1 MKIAKEIKIGF
12 IFAAGAI
19 LLVWGINF
27 FKDRHLFSSSR
38 IVYAVY
44 RNIDGLTAA
53 NFVVVN
59 GMKIGQVDDVYFMK
73 DTTGRIVVRMIID
86 NKYVDLPRDSK
97 AIINTSDI
105 MGARKIEIKL
115 GKDYTSLVKA
125 GDTLSSEVMTSI
137 MDEVSQQIAPLKA
150 KAENLMVSID
160 SVLKVVKSI
169 FNDQTQENLRMTMA
183 SLNSTM
189 KSIDDATKQ
198 VDTWVAKDGKLNKIF
213 SNVEAISTNLKN
225 NDENISKIIKNFA
238 TISDSLA
245 KANFVATIN
254 NTNSALENV
263 NKIIEKINKGE
274 GTVGMLLNNDSLYN
288 NLTNSAKDLDLL
300 MKDLKEHPKR
310 YINFSLF

>member
-38 IVYAVY
+38 IIYAVY

-97 AIINTSDI
+97 AVINTSDI

-189 KSIDDATKQ
+189 KSIDNATKQ